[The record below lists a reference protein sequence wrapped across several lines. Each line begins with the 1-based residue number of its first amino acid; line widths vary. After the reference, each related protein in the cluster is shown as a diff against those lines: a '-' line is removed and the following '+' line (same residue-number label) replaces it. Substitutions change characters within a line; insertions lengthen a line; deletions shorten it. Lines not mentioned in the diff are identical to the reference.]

1 MLDLPRETYE
11 LMRELSLAE
20 YELEEAREE
29 NARIVAELS
38 AHRAFMT
45 GNFPSEM
52 EEIVSLTARLTGTKN
67 DDDDEPP
74 LAPGD
79 ALRKRY
85 EAKDRELTAL
95 RRRIRQRCHPDK
107 TDDADLHETY
117 ELAEDAYERRDLEAM
132 RELSRSVGSSRRYG
146 RGTAAG
152 ERKRAKLKAIK
163 AKVDELRQVTRLLRT
178 SEAASEAKEVNDLIR
193 QAGRDRAVA
202 IIKRNLSAH
211 VAQLKDQLAM
221 KERRVRYVYSTT
233 TFSTTSRS

>member
-1 MLDLPRETYE
+1 MTMLDLPRETYE

-29 NARIVAELS
+29 NGRIVAELS
-38 AHRAFMT
+38 AHQAFMA
-45 GNFPSEM
+45 GNFSSEM
-52 EEIVSLTARLTGTKN
+52 AEIVSLTARLTGVK
-67 DDDDEPP
+67 DDDDEPS

-79 ALRKRY
+79 ALRKHH

-107 TDDADLHETY
+107 TDDAELHEAY
-117 ELAEDAYERRDLEAM
+117 ELAEAAYERRDLEAM

-163 AKVDELRQVTRLLRT
+163 AKVDELRQATSLLRT
-178 SEAASEAKEVNDLIR
+178 SEAARQAKEVNDLIR

-221 KERRVRYVYSTT
+221 KERRVRYVYTT

>member
-20 YELEEAREE
+20 YELEETREE
-29 NARIVAELS
+29 NGRIVAELS
-38 AHRAFMT
+38 AHQAFMA
-45 GNFPSEM
+45 GNFSSEM
-52 EEIVSLTARLTGTKN
+52 AEIVSLTARLTGVK
-67 DDDDEPP
+67 DDDEPS
-74 LAPGD
+74 LTPGG
-79 ALRKRY
+79 ALRKHY

-107 TDDADLHETY
+107 TDDAELHEAY
-117 ELAEDAYERRDLEAM
+117 QLAEDAYERRDLEAM

-178 SEAASEAKEVNDLIR
+178 SEAASQAKEVNDLIR

-221 KERRVRYVYSTT
+221 KEGRVRYVYTT